1 VRRATLGLLALYLVA
16 LGLLA
21 CDRPPPAAKVTARG
35 RVVSGAAVNTET
47 KVLLVDPRVGL
58 LEPIAVG
65 PDGAFSAA
73 LPDDVVEPWIVI
85 DSGGGALTQTGGL
98 KGPPDVALR
107 PLGVWR
113 TDLRVRREGTRQR
126 IDWGSVPSGEG
137 FPSPVQYSLLVTYT
151 RKDGSQHEA
160 TFPSKEASLLVEDAE
175 LLEYLPDHDPAR
187 PEVELCVRAF
197 QPADASAVWW
207 YGGKV
212 RWTLGTEQ
220 LRPAD

>member
-1 VRRATLGLLALYLVA
+1 MRCALVLLGLALVGCDGAA
-16 LGLLA
+16 L
-21 CDRPPPAAKVTARG
+21 AAKVTARG
-35 RVVSGAAVNTET
+35 RVVSGAAVGSET

-58 LEPIAVG
+58 LEPLPVG

-98 KGPPDVALR
+98 RGPPDVALR

-113 TDLRVRREGTRQR
+113 TELRVRREGTRQR

-151 RKDGSQHEA
+151 RKDGTQHEA

-175 LLEYLPDHDPAR
+175 LLEYLPEHDPTK

-197 QPADASAVWW
+197 QPSDPSAVWW

-220 LRPAD
+220 LRTE

>member
-1 VRRATLGLLALYLVA
+1 MRRGALRLLGLCGVVLA
-16 LGLLA
+16 LLA

-35 RVVSGAAVNTET
+35 RVVAGAAVGSAT

-58 LEPIAVG
+58 LEPLAVG
-65 PDGAFSAA
+65 PDGSFSAA

-98 KGPPDVALR
+98 RGPPDVALR

-126 IDWGSVPSGEG
+126 IDWGGVPSGEG

-151 RKDGSQHEA
+151 RKDGTDHEA
-160 TFPSKEASLLVEDAE
+160 TFPSKSASLELDDAD
-175 LLEYLPDHDPAR
+175 LLEYLPEHDPAK

-197 QPADASAVWW
+197 QPADPSAVWW

-212 RWTLGTEQ
+212 RWTMGTES
-220 LRPAD
+220 LRTE